1 MTWLIDTNIISEVRK
16 GARCHP
22 AVAAWWSRV
31 EDRDLFLS
39 TLTIGEIRKG
49 VETVRARDPEKARAL
64 ETWLQAIVQAFGPR
78 ILGIDAA
85 VAESWGR
92 IAAIRSVPVV
102 DALLAAT
109 ASMHGLVLVTRN
121 ANDVAGLGV
130 RILNPFESVAT

>member
-16 GARCHP
+16 GPRCHP
-22 AVAAWWSRV
+22 AVAAWWSSV

-39 TLTIGEIRKG
+39 ALTIGEIRKG
-49 VETVRARDPEKARAL
+49 VETLRVRDPDRARAL
-64 ETWLQAIVQAFGPR
+64 EAWLRAIVQAFGPR
-78 ILGIDAA
+78 ILDVDGA

-121 ANDVAGLGV
+121 ATDVAGLGV
-130 RILNPFESVAT
+130 RLLNPFELSGN

>member
-1 MTWLIDTNIISEVRK
+1 MTWLVDTNIISEVRK

-22 AVAAWWSRV
+22 AVAAWWSGV

-49 VETVRARDPEKARAL
+49 VEAVRIRDPDKARAL
-64 ETWLQAIVQAFGPR
+64 EAWLQAIMQAFGPR

-92 IAAIRSVPVV
+92 ISAIRSVPVV

-109 ASMHGLVLVTRN
+109 ASVHGLVLVTRN
-121 ANDVAGLGV
+121 ATDVAGLGV
-130 RILNPFESVAT
+130 RVLNPFDPSGA

>member
-16 GARCHP
+16 GPRCHP
-22 AVAAWWSRV
+22 AVAAWWSSV

-49 VETVRARDPEKARAL
+49 VETIRARDPEKARAL
-64 ETWLQAIVQAFGPR
+64 DTWLQAILHAFGPR
-78 ILGIDAA
+78 ILSVDAA

-92 IAAIRSVPVV
+92 ISAIRSVPVV

-109 ASMHGLVLVTRN
+109 ASAHGLVLVTRN
-121 ANDVAGLGV
+121 ATDVAGLGV
-130 RILNPFESVAT
+130 RVLNPFEPSGA

>member
-16 GARCHP
+16 GLRCHP
-22 AVAAWWSRV
+22 AVAAWWSSV

-49 VETVRARDPEKARAL
+49 VEAVRIRAPDKARAL
-64 ETWLQAIVQAFGPR
+64 EAWLQAILQALGPR

-92 IAAIRSVPVV
+92 ILAIRSVPVV

-109 ASMHGLVLVTRN
+109 ASVHGLVLVTRN
-121 ANDVAGLGV
+121 ATDVAGLGV
-130 RILNPFESVAT
+130 RVLNPFDPSGV

>member
-1 MTWLIDTNIISEVRK
+1 MTWLIDTDIISEVRK

-121 ANDVAGLGV
+121 ATDVAGLGV
-130 RILNPFESVAT
+130 RILNPFEPFAT

>member
-121 ANDVAGLGV
+121 ATDVAGLGV
-130 RILNPFESVAT
+130 RILNPFEPFAT

>member
-16 GARCHP
+16 GSRCHP
-22 AVAAWWSRV
+22 SVAAWWSSV

-39 TLTIGEIRKG
+39 ALTIGEIRKG
-49 VETVRARDPEKARAL
+49 VETLRVRDPDRARAL
-64 ETWLQAIVQAFGPR
+64 EAWLRAIVQAFGPR
-78 ILGIDAA
+78 ILDVDGA

-121 ANDVAGLGV
+121 ATDAAGLGV
-130 RILNPFESVAT
+130 RLLNPFEPSGN

>member
-109 ASMHGLVLVTRN
+109 ASVHGLVLVTRN
-121 ANDVAGLGV
+121 ATDVAGLGV
-130 RILNPFESVAT
+130 RVLNPFEPSGA

>member
-1 MTWLIDTNIISEVRK
+1 M
-16 GARCHP
+16 
-22 AVAAWWSRV
+22 
-31 EDRDLFLS
+31 
-39 TLTIGEIRKG
+39 LTIGEIRKG

-121 ANDVAGLGV
+121 ATDVAGLGV
-130 RILNPFESVAT
+130 RILNPFEPFAT